1 MERNETAKL
10 NEQAQAQVEAWKSAA
25 ESDSAA
31 YLTPGQIMVRRFFRE
46 MTAVCGLVFVILLIL
61 AAVAAPLFVNGKP
74 LLIIS
79 RACVPGAPHP
89 AESGIFSPALRDFFA
104 PDAQEVFVE
113 KMFNWLFLAIPA
125 GLVLWLCLRKKK
137 RILYPVLAAVLVRW
151 VLRRASARVRT

>member
-1 MERNETAKL
+1 MEQNETAEQ
-10 NEQAQAQVEAWKSAA
+10 NEQAQEQVQNAERPPVGEA
-25 ESDSAA
+25 DSAA
-31 YLTPGQIMVRRFFRE
+31 YLTPGQLMVRRFFRE
-46 MTAVCGLVFVILLIL
+46 KTAVAGLVFVILLIL

-89 AESGIFSPALRDFFA
+89 AESGLFSPALRDFFA

-125 GLVLWLCLRKKK
+125 TL
-137 RILYPVLAAVLVRW
+137 ILYG
-151 VLRRASARVRT
+151 